1 MEVKTYIASCQRSGS
16 WWSISVPEI
25 KGLHSQARRLDQVE
39 DMAGDAIALMLDVP
53 AESFAV
59 EVRPEL
65 PPAAARAV
73 EARRAK
79 DCG

>member
-1 MEVKTYIASCQRSGS
+1 M
-16 WWSISVPEI
+16 SVPEI

-39 DMAGDAIALMLDVP
+39 DMARDAIALMLDVP

-65 PPAAARAV
+65 PRS
-73 EARRAK
+73 
-79 DCG
+79 GTGG